1 MDQPPSSWLSF
12 FFIEF
17 PPSPHQAT
25 LSYSLILPLKCP
37 GTSVHIKVG
46 FSSCWTRF
54 PIALVYCWL
63 KSVLT
68 ILTSVRLRL
77 SLTPSYPVLPSMLAS
92 TSSPL
97 NCPPRPPHLI
107 PYTQDLPSEVLLSPH
122 APALP
127 ASLYSPTSSSW
138 SSPFFDLLYHLDMVL
153 LPGEIRYA
161 MSYFFVC
168 RDLVSAS
175 DLGLLRT
182 RTISHASLCTQ
193 ASRRLVQWAAQS
205 GCCQWCCRISN
216 CPIVALPVFP

>member
-1 MDQPPSSWLSF
+1 MS
-12 FFIEF
+12 
-17 PPSPHQAT
+17 
-25 LSYSLILPLKCP
+25 
-37 GTSVHIKVG
+37 G
-46 FSSCWTRF
+46 FVCLWH
-54 PIALVYCWL
+54 LL
-63 KSVLT
+63 
-68 ILTSVRLRL
+68 
-77 SLTPSYPVLPSMLAS
+77 YPVLPPPP
-92 TSSPL
+92 PL
-97 NCPPRPPHLI
+97 FTPSHAPFISFHA
-107 PYTQDLPSEVLLSPH
+107 PYAQDLPSEVLLSPH

-138 SSPFFDLLYHLDMVL
+138 SSPFFDDLYHLDVVL

-161 MSYFFVC
+161 ISYFFPG